1 MSEWI
6 QEKIV
11 KTKLLAAV
19 ATFLSFTLSIQS
31 TFAADAYMPEI
42 SVPVQQNEVIFMA
55 TEPGISQNFNWLSV
69 QPGRAALGENRG
81 NWITCTGTKDPNC
94 DLNNPGPDGIVG
106 NLILPHCSTA
116 AQKHCIESLSF
127 AKDDKDFQEADF
139 IREAEGAK
147 TFEVDENVNFP
158 GAGNNSLWKSTNAEH
173 AGGFNYVVSVRLGV
187 GLFPGSKKFIANY
200 LNAVVTPYREV
211 TGNYNP
217 NFLSGPA
224 NVCLF
229 IEAGKCG
236 YPQDFPNDIRVK
248 LKFRVSN
255 ELGGWFQGR
264 LKNPNISVDPI
275 DNSTN
280 KITLDAEPV
289 KVPRTYFIKNKSQLN
304 NQELNWFANQG
315 SWGTGNGVA
324 SGVDAGHPEIFDFI
338 NYVRPLS
345 KDTASGINTFWSL
358 TTTKWGSGS
367 SCLSDTKKVL
377 GIVTTNAMGYDGNAP
392 SFIKGSLDYKVS
404 GLHYLPDGVTESIGT
419 YNLVMRSDT
428 ARCLYGF
435 TAAPIQAT
443 VTIVSGNTA
452 TLVGTTTVSEKD
464 GWLKLAAYG
473 FTFSEK
479 ILKVKITQAKN
490 TKFSITC
497 SKGKLIKKI
506 TAIKPKCPSG
516 YRIKA

>member
-6 QEKIV
+6 QKEIMKN
-11 KTKLLAAV
+11 KLLITV
-19 ATFLSFTLSIQS
+19 ASFLSIYL
-31 TFAADAYMPEI
+31 TFESAHAADAYMPEI

-55 TEPGISQNFNWLSV
+55 TEPGISQNSNWLAI

-81 NWITCTGTKDPNC
+81 NWINCTGTRDPDC

-106 NLILPHCSTA
+106 NLILPHCESSN
-116 AQKHCIESLSF
+116 QKHCVESLSF
-127 AKDDKDFQEADF
+127 SKDEGEFEEAEF
-139 IREAEGAK
+139 LREAVGGK
-147 TFEVDENVNFP
+147 TFVPDESVNFP
-158 GAGNNSLWKSTNAEH
+158 GAGNNSLWRSKNAGH
-173 AGGFNYVVSVRLGV
+173 AGGSDYVVSVRLGV
-187 GLFPGSKKFIANY
+187 GLFSGSKKFGSNY
-200 LNAVVTPYREV
+200 LNAVVTPFREV
-211 TGNYNP
+211 SGNYTP
-217 NFLSGPA
+217 TSLSGQA

-229 IEAGKCG
+229 LEVGKCG
-236 YPQDFPNDIRVK
+236 YPQDFPENIRVK

-264 LKNPNISVDPI
+264 LKNPNISVDPVDI
-275 DNSTN
+275 ATN

-289 KVPRTYFIKNKSQLN
+289 KVPRTYFIKNRSQLN
-304 NQELNWFANQG
+304 NQELSWFANQG
-315 SWGTGNGVA
+315 SWGTGNGMA

-338 NYVRPLS
+338 NYLRPMS

-367 SCLSDTKKVL
+367 SCLTDTKKVL
-377 GIVTTNAMGYDGNAP
+377 GIVTTNSMGYDGNAP
-392 SFIKGSLDYKVS
+392 SFVRGTLDYKVT

-435 TAAPIQAT
+435 TTAPIQAT
-443 VTIVSGNTA
+443 VTIVSGNAA

-479 ILKVKITQAKN
+479 TLKVKITQPKN
-490 TKFSITC
+490 QKYSISCT
-497 SKGKLIKKI
+497 KGKVSKKV
-506 TAIKPKCPSG
+506 TAVNPKCPKG
-516 YRIKA
+516 FKLK